1 MPSDKELAFL
11 SQIRERPDDDGPR
24 LIFADFLDEYGD
36 PRGQFIRIQCALDR
50 LAMDDPR
57 RPVLEQQEKDF
68 LDRHEKRWTEG
79 LEGLMVGCTYR
90 RGLIESITV
99 NSAAFLDRG
108 KEIFSYGPIR
118 RVRFSDA
125 SHCFA
130 ELMDSRFLDQIP
142 EIDLCGNTLGNG
154 GISQLARSKHFANV
168 EYLHLGFNDLTDQGL
183 RALADMPQLAQLRE
197 LYLDYNRSLSTPGL
211 RALADSPYMSNLRHL
226 DLSGNS
232 LNESA
237 LKVLINGESLKKL
250 DSLVLAGNQIGDGG
264 VEALVRSELL
274 TRMLKR
280 NPALD
285 LRRNNIGPV
294 GMRALGASPIVE
306 PMEELN
312 LAINVIGDSG
322 LSVLAQSPYLRL
334 KRLIISNNRIGDP
347 GVIDLARSRLPE
359 TLEYLDLQENFI
371 TTESVR
377 IVDEAAKAVHWR
389 KKIEIRYDPGLHL
402 RAPRIRPVE

>member
-1 MPSDKELAFL
+1 MPSEKELAFL

-24 LIFADFLDEYGD
+24 LIFADFLDDFGD
-36 PRGQFIRIQCALDR
+36 PRGTFIRIQCALNR
-50 LAMDDPR
+50 LPDDDPR
-57 RPVLEQQEKDF
+57 RPDLEHQEKE
-68 LDRHEKRWTEG
+68 LLERYEKRWTAG
-79 LEGLMVGCTYR
+79 LDGLSIGCTYR

-99 NSAAFLDRG
+99 DSVAFLTRG
-108 KEIFSYGPIR
+108 KEIFTYGPIR
-118 RVRFSDA
+118 RVRFHDA
-125 SHCFA
+125 NRCFS
-130 ELMDSRFLDQIP
+130 ELVDSRHLEQIP

-197 LYLDYNRSLSTPGL
+197 LYLDYNRLLSSPGL
-211 RALADSPYMSNLRHL
+211 RALADSPFMSNLRHL

-232 LNESA
+232 LSESA

-264 VEALVRSELL
+264 LEALARSELL
-274 TRMLKR
+274 KRMLKR
-280 NPALD
+280 SPALD
-285 LRRNNIGPV
+285 LRRNNIGPS
-294 GMRALGASPIVE
+294 GMRALAASPNVE
-306 PMEELN
+306 PMEELD
-312 LAINVIGDSG
+312 LAINVIGDAG
-322 LSVLAQSPYLRL
+322 LSLLAQSPFLRL
-334 KRLIISNNRIGDP
+334 KRLNVSNNRIGDP
-347 GVIDLARSRLPE
+347 GVIELARSRLPE

-389 KKIEIRYDPGLHL
+389 RKIDIRYDPGLHL
-402 RAPRIRPVE
+402 RAPRTRAVE